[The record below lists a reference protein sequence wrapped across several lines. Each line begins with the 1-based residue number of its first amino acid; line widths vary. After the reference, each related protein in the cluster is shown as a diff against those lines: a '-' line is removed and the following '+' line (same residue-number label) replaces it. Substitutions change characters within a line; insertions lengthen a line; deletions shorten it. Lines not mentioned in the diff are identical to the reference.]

1 MLFRSNAPI
10 KAGGVNI
17 LLSTDGGLSFPIVLA
32 SNAPNNGV
40 CSVLLPAIDSSAARI
55 EVQAA
60 GNIFFAISPGNF
72 SIVPPV
78 NPSIAPPV
86 LAAIA
91 DHAIHAGCVMSVT
104 NSATD
109 PNIPALPL
117 SFSLDPGAP
126 PGVTIDPA
134 NGLLSWA
141 VPAAYADTTNTIT
154 VRVTQTSAPGL
165 SDAKSFAVIVA
176 APPVLQ
182 PFRPANGVAQL
193 AWNTI
198 PGQTYRLQFKPDLA
212 ATNWTD
218 LLPDITATAPTATTA
233 DAVGSAPQRFY
244 RILLLP

>member
-1 MLFRSNAPI
+1 MRRSKRVA
-10 KAGGVNI
+10 
-17 LLSTDGGLSFPIVLA
+17 STFCSRPMAA
-32 SNAPNNGV
+32 SPSQV
-40 CSVLLPAIDSSAARI
+40 CSPATPPTTASA
-55 EVQAA
+55 
-60 GNIFFAISPGNF
+60 
-72 SIVPPV
+72 
-78 NPSIAPPV
+78 PS
-86 LAAIA
+86 
-91 DHAIHAGCVMSVT
+91 HA
-104 NSATD
+104 
-109 PNIPALPL
+109 LWL
-117 SFSLDPGAP
+117 SLDPGAP
-126 PGVTIDPA
+126 PGLTINPA

-182 PFRPANGVAQL
+182 PFRFADGVAQL

-244 RILLLP
+244 RTLPLP